1 MVVLGEVDDEH
12 EVHNTWRRWTMYV
25 LEKYEIETFLLNINL
40 LDNCIITTVYEKSS
54 QLWHVIKFVSLQQKI
69 GPKNQIKNN

>member
-40 LDNCIITTVYEKSS
+40 LDN
-54 QLWHVIKFVSLQQKI
+54 
-69 GPKNQIKNN
+69 